1 MSDKINIVL
10 VHGAWAD
17 GSSWNKVINI
27 LSEDYNVVATQHS
40 LTSLQDDVETTR
52 RVVEAQTGKTILVG
66 HSYGGAV
73 TTETAH
79 YCATVK
85 ALVYIAAFAPDAG
98 ENLIE
103 LSQRFPQAPGNAAV
117 YPDKYEILWI
127 AKEKFAAS
135 FCADA
140 QSTEAVVM
148 AAVQKPIAMRCFSD
162 KITTAAWKNLPCW
175 YQVSDDDKMIAPE
188 LEQFMAER
196 MNTKNTIHLSSS
208 HASMVSKPNEIAA
221 LIIEACEY
229 ILAQN

>member
-1 MSDKINIVL
+1 MTNKINIVL

-17 GSSWNKVINI
+17 ASSWSKIIHI

-52 RVVEAQTGKTILVG
+52 RLVEAQQGKTVLVG

-73 TTETAH
+73 ITETAH

-103 LSQRFPQAPGNAAV
+103 LSQHSKQAPGNAAV
-117 YPDKYEILWI
+117 YPDKYERLWI
-127 AKEKFAAS
+127 DKEKFHAA

-140 QSTEAVVM
+140 TNDEAIVM

-162 KITTAAWKNLPCW
+162 KITTAAWKNLPCY

-188 LEQFMAER
+188 LEKFMAER
-196 MNTKNTIHLSSS
+196 MNAKKIIHLPAS
-208 HASMVSKPNEIAA
+208 HASMISHPEEVAA
-221 LIIEACEY
+221 LIIEAAKQ
-229 ILAQN
+229 I

>member
-27 LSEDYNVVATQHS
+27 LSEDYNVVATQHA

-52 RVVEAQTGKTILVG
+52 RLVEAQTGKTVLVG

-73 TTETAH
+73 ITEAAH

-103 LSQRFPQAPGNAAV
+103 LTQRSKQAPGNAAV
-117 YPDKYEILWI
+117 YPDKYERLWI
-127 AKEKFAAS
+127 DKEKFHTA
-135 FCADA
+135 FCADVENE
-140 QSTEAVVM
+140 EARAI
-148 AAVQKPIAMRCFSD
+148 AAEQKPIAMRCFAD
-162 KITTAAWKNLPCW
+162 KVTTAGWKNLPCW
-175 YQVSDDDKMIAPE
+175 YQISYDDKMIAPE
-188 LEQFMAER
+188 LEKFMAER
-196 MNTKNTIHLSSS
+196 MNAKKIIHINAS
-208 HASMVSKPNEIAA
+208 HASMISRSNEVAA
-221 LIIEACEY
+221 LIKEACKHIVNY
-229 ILAQN
+229 